1 MPRDYATLTLSK
13 LAATA
18 RLAELAPPARVGLD
32 DPAIAV
38 MTDLREYRAAT
49 ITPDRKIDEAH
60 AVMLGRGVR
69 LLFVLDDNR
78 AVAGVVTLTDL
89 LGERPMHF
97 MQERGLTRGDVLVGD
112 MMTPAAELEAVAIS
126 AVKGMRVGH
135 IVATLKAVR
144 RQHVLASDDGGQSIC
159 GVFSTQ
165 RIARQLGVDL
175 ETIGVARSF
184 AEIEAALAR

>member
-49 ITPDRKIDEAH
+49 ITPDRNIDEAH

-69 LLFVLDDNR
+69 LLSASRMSCEPRSHSPLALR
-78 AVAGVVTLTDL
+78 A
-89 LGERPMHF
+89 M
-97 MQERGLTRGDVLVGD
+97 
-112 MMTPAAELEAVAIS
+112 PAAI
-126 AVKGMRVGH
+126 R
-135 IVATLKAVR
+135 
-144 RQHVLASDDGGQSIC
+144 
-159 GVFSTQ
+159 
-165 RIARQLGVDL
+165 
-175 ETIGVARSF
+175 
-184 AEIEAALAR
+184 